1 MTQTKEIYQ
10 LQTLKQTI
18 LSFWL
23 LWYHYF
29 YIFLGIFSLHTR
41 TFFLKSY
48 FTKTQEEG
56 ATCCWRNW
64 RTKGTKWSHRRR
76 TIFCVLTSV
85 RPIVGDIHTG
95 LYEMKSRKFPF
106 FKQILKGK
114 SIFWWISM
122 YFYFG
127 KFEPYMISVGTDL
140 LGPIDGILKNKLNYE
155 FQI

>member
-1 MTQTKEIYQ
+1 MVQTKNI
-10 LQTLKQTI
+10 TDIKSSPTTNTDTNI
-18 LSFWL
+18 LL

-29 YIFLGIFSLHTR
+29 HIFLGIFSLHTQ

-95 LYEMKSRKFPF
+95 LYEMKSKKFQFSFKILEEKSF
-106 FKQILKGK
+106 F
-114 SIFWWISM
+114 M
-122 YFYFG
+122 NFYLDFG
-127 KFEPYMISVGTDL
+127 RLEDVE
-140 LGPIDGILKNKLNYE
+140 KL
-155 FQI
+155 

>member
-1 MTQTKEIYQ
+1 MIAIQNLKSIVAIFWFNNCILGGFWVWEFTFTSFCLEKWHKQKKIPISKVHQ
-10 LQTLKQTI
+10 LQTLTQTI
-18 LSFWL
+18 LL

-29 YIFLGIFSLHTR
+29 HIFLGIFSLHTQ

-95 LYEMKSRKFPF
+95 LYEMKSKKFQF
-106 FKQILKGK
+106 
-114 SIFWWISM
+114 S
-122 YFYFG
+122 Y
-127 KFEPYMISVGTDL
+127 
-140 LGPIDGILKNKLNYE
+140 
-155 FQI
+155 